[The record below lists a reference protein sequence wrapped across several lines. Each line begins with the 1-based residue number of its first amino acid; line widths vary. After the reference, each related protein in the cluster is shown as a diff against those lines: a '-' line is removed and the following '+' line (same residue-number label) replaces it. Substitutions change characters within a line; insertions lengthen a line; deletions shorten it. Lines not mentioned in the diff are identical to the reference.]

1 MKRAQI
7 EHGRWLQSMTEAVDP
22 KYGPRPPVE
31 SRLMYSAKNH
41 SGETLMCDGMVTNLS
56 HHGLGMRV
64 NAPVTPGIELMIFP
78 TRRIRSVI
86 RYGNQGG
93 LDIRTSVRSRDP
105 QDELPIRDRHR
116 SRHHLFRE
124 PESPSKN
131 DRK

>member
-7 EHGRWLQSMTEAVDP
+7 EHGRWLQSMTEAVDS

-31 SRLMYSAKNH
+31 FRLMYSAKNH
-41 SGETLMCDGMVTNLS
+41 SGETLMGDGMVTNLS
-56 HHGLGMRV
+56 HNGLGMRA
-64 NAPVTPGIELMIFP
+64 NGPVTPEIELMIFSA
-78 TRRIRSVI
+78 RRIRSVI
-86 RYGNQGG
+86 RYGNQGS
-93 LDIRTSVRSRDP
+93 LDLRTSVRSRDP

-124 PESPSKN
+124 PGSPSKN